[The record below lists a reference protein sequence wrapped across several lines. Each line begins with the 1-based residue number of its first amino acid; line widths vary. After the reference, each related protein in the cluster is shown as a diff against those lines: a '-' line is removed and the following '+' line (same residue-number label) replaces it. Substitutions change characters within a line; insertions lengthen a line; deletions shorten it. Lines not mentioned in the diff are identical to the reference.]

1 MTDIGEAVASWWLVE
16 LGGERGNEPLQALP
30 YCYTCTM
37 TLTIKPVHKHGGGT
51 LALSLRQWL
60 RLLGRLSDTHSMLVP
75 YEKFAKHVCLLK
87 GGSFLFALKP
97 SEIVGEFGDP
107 TKCCSFSVLVGVCPN
122 TQYTPIVLDYWR
134 MTNTVWIPKDFG
146 NGLLLLV

>member
-1 MTDIGEAVASWWLVE
+1 MQLHTVIPNHQIRCRSTAVLSYSLSS
-16 LGGERGNEPLQALP
+16 LGVLDQL
-30 YCYTCTM
+30 
-37 TLTIKPVHKHGGGT
+37 
-51 LALSLRQWL
+51 
-60 RLLGRLSDTHSMLVP
+60 LVP

-97 SEIVGEFGDP
+97 SEIVEEFGEP